1 MTDDRSIINALL
13 NDKAYHIEFN
23 GHLTN
28 HVKHAV
34 VALAGMNIPAQ
45 KIKDYYENYAKLTTY
60 GFGLEAARP
69 STYVITEDNWEDFLG
84 QRTSFSA
91 YCEFFDQ
98 QVKKLGLDTVLKN
111 YMPKLLP
118 GWAGAFTHATIHLGW
133 ALDIGSRWMAIEGL
147 AYMAYTY
154 VSCNPQRAAI
164 NRDQYINEMP
174 FDSLSRITNYW
185 NNHYVKLSD
194 WVETLV
200 SDTESDKVAGIH
212 PELIRSGL
220 QYRIAKLLKV
230 GHPLIY
236 DLPAWLECE
245 DSSAIWNQLYY
256 TVSLLYLAKPGDF
269 VLLHLI
275 TSLHAMEKI
284 AQHLPANQTKDV
296 IKCYWVGLLCILF
309 SRADFPKQAK
319 LESLHHTFN
328 KIKDDVDNLA
338 LKQVWEQTIARSVE
352 EEEEHNPKLVYVL
365 QLMWKRT
372 EGLSIYRAAA
382 GQFTT
387 TPELPPSFETP
398 PTE

>member
-1 MTDDRSIINALL
+1 MTDDKSIINELL
-13 NDKAYHIEFN
+13 NDKQYHIEFN

-60 GFGLEAARP
+60 GFGLEPARA
-69 STYVITEDNWEDFLG
+69 SKYVISEENWKDFLG

-91 YCEFFDQ
+91 YCDFFDL
-98 QVKKLGLDTVLKN
+98 QVKKLGLDIVLEK
-111 YMPKLLP
+111 YMPTLLS

-133 ALDIGSRWMAIEGL
+133 ALDIKSHWMAVEGL
-147 AYMAYTY
+147 AYMAYAY

-164 NRDQYINEMP
+164 TREQYTNEAP
-174 FDSLSRITNYW
+174 FDSLQRITAYW
-185 NNHYVKLSD
+185 NNHSTELSD

-200 SDTESDKVAGIH
+200 SNTESDKAEGIH

-236 DLPAWLECE
+236 ELPAWLKSN
-245 DSSAIWNQLYY
+245 DTSSVWDQLYY

-284 AQHLPANQTKDV
+284 AQHLPTEQTKDV

-309 SRADFPKQAK
+309 SRADFPKHAK
-319 LESLHHTFN
+319 LESLHNTFN
-328 KIKDDVDNLA
+328 KAKDDIDNEA
-338 LKQVWEQTIARSVE
+338 WKHVWEQTIARSVE

-365 QLMWKRT
+365 QLMWERSK
-372 EGLSIYRAAA
+372 GLSIYRAAA